1 MAPAVSDGLSWV
13 HDPPPLGLGL
23 KRRSVAEGLY
33 IMVYDVSANGVGSW
47 DASVAE
53 TASALGCSARSV
65 QRALSALLECNLIYV
80 AGKHRLD
87 RQHGG
92 SKVNCYAVCM
102 GPVRRL
108 RARRRESAAASCVLG
123 LPYDEADLAYNE
135 CSSEKARLVGDAWLD
150 GLGEAQGRM
159 LVKALDD
166 GKIDASDAVV
176 IAELMRESP
185 VPVDVTHVLD
195 VIDAYL
201 EAKEDG
207 FGSEDMLRA
216 VRDLAS
222 WTRGEG
228 AGVKIYL
235 YVLLRRGRGESHHK
249 ALVRARELN
258 EAAADLHA
266 DAKESDVEHLAT
278 KGDWRRGDYV
288 EVGEKGVCGHM
299 DDERTAC
306 ALDRLS
312 PRYAGKRLPELADAV
327 ASVRTVVQGGCTG
340 EEIVEAYRWYLANG
354 GKLLYALPWLR
365 DTEGYGMDAAWWC
378 IAHLRNSHGGTRG
391 SSFNAR

>member
-1 MAPAVSDGLSWV
+1 MAPAVSDGLAWV

-53 TASALGCSARSV
+53 TASVLGCSARSV
-65 QRALSALLECNLIYV
+65 QRALSALLECNLIYI
-80 AGKHRLD
+80 AGKHRPD

-92 SKVNCYAVCM
+92 SKVNCYTVCM

-123 LPYDEADLAYNE
+123 LPYNEADLAYNE
-135 CSSEKARLVGDAWLD
+135 CGNEKVRLVGDAWLD
-150 GLGEAQGRM
+150 GLGEMQGRM
-159 LVKALDD
+159 LIKALDD
-166 GKIDASDAVV
+166 GKIDASDVVV
-176 IAELMRESP
+176 IAELMWESP
-185 VPVDVTHVLD
+185 VPVDVAHVPD

-207 FGSEDMLRA
+207 FGPEDMLRA

-222 WTRGEG
+222 WMRGEG

-235 YVLLRRGRGESHHK
+235 YVLLRRGRGEGHHK

-258 EAAADLHA
+258 EAAADSHT
-266 DAKESDVEHLAT
+266 DAKESDVGYLVT
-278 KGDWRRGDYV
+278 KGDQCGGDCI
-288 EVGEKGVCGHM
+288 EVGEKSMSGHM
-299 DDERTAC
+299 DDEQTAC

-327 ASVRTVVQGGCTG
+327 ASVRSIVQGGCTG
-340 EEIVEAYRWYLANG
+340 EEIVQAYRWYLENG

-365 DTEGYGMDAAWWC
+365 DTEGYGIDAAWWC
-378 IAHLRNSHGGTRG
+378 VAHLRQG
-391 SSFNAR
+391 SGCG